1 MELVRGCAHCV
12 KQAGTVRKTQRRP
25 TRRSA
30 CSSVL
35 LACFAKLVSIVFRQL
50 SLTRAR
56 PATIAHLGRMLQ
68 SRAQSGPSTPR
79 SDEQAL
85 LTVSSVQQ
93 VRIVLAP
100 ALPPSLATAILASS
114 AQPAQHPRHRNLA
127 LHDTTDPALGRPV
140 KTTAQCARV
149 ATTAQL
155 ELLTRFRVLVAST
168 ASREQSCLS
177 RAPSA
182 RSATPQC

>member
-56 PATIAHLGRMLQ
+56 PATIAHSALVNRENVSLGRSIHTQVNLQ
-68 SRAQSGPSTPR
+68 SPIAQF
-79 SDEQAL
+79 
-85 LTVSSVQQ
+85 VQQ